1 MIKTVMRPVE
11 MTVCDACHNK
21 GKDIEAV
28 TKASMSLGNDSRTV
42 DLCEE
47 HKGLF
52 VAVMDKLMPVASV
65 ADAAAPVAVKEAKAE
80 ASSAVHTS
88 TATKEDT
95 SLTTATAHVS
105 AVQEPATTQA
115 MAEDTQEAPARV
127 SRHEDLQDY
136 CQRITDSRRAVKGRK
151 LNVAEQS
158 ARAQW
163 ARHRSRF
170 QGISQEE
177 RSHFIDWA
185 EYHGKGVG
193 FTASHVEFRGWLW
206 ENFPAKA
213 ESYVAKYKNTQD
225 VKTPDVPSVESGTE
239 ASSVTIRD
247 NIGRPIVKAN
257 EVRAWAR
264 ENGYQV
270 ADRGRIPAN
279 IREAYKQ
286 AQETEGKAT
295 AA

>member
-1 MIKTVMRPVE
+1 MRPVE

-21 GKDIEAV
+21 GKDMEAV

-65 ADAAAPVAVKEAKAE
+65 ADAAAPVAVKEEQRE
-80 ASSAVHTS
+80 AREETG
-88 TATKEDT
+88 
-95 SLTTATAHVS
+95 LITTRGAGVATAATASVS
-105 AVQEPATTQA
+105 AVQEPAPTNA
-115 MAEDTQEAPARV
+115 PAEDAQEAPARD

-136 CQRITDSRRAVKGRK
+136 CQRITDSRKAMKGRK
-151 LNVAEQS
+151 LDPASQS

-170 QGISQEE
+170 QGISTKE
-177 RSHFIDWA
+177 REHFTDWA
-185 EYHGKGVG
+185 EHHGKDAR

-213 ESYVAKYKNTQD
+213 EKYVGVSKGNT
-225 VKTPDVPSVESGTE
+225 KTTTVPAVE
-239 ASSVTIRD
+239 IRD
-247 NIGRPIVKAN
+247 NIGRPIVKP
-257 EVRAWAR
+257 EIIRTWAR